1 MKKKLLFVT
10 YFDEHP
16 DAGLSY
22 VISLAKAMNE
32 DLTICL
38 LREKRFSERMDG
50 ILSAATFAE
59 AGELDT
65 ARQMAAGDTQDADE
79 NTEKKL
85 AVLFYRCKKSG
96 IKVDLY
102 SSRAD
107 VISAVEKY
115 FKERNGI
122 DIILLG
128 PNVTV
133 NGNLSGRKLKKL
145 SHAVAR
151 PIVTIGS
158 QEAAAAI

>member
-38 LREKRFSERMDG
+38 LREKRFSEKMDG
-50 ILSAATFAE
+50 IMAAATFAE
-59 AGELDT
+59 AGETDT
-65 ARQMAAGDTQDADE
+65 ASQMITAQNTDE
-79 NTEKKL
+79 SPEKKL

-107 VISAVEKY
+107 VISSVEKY

-122 DIILLG
+122 DIVLLG

-133 NGNLSGRKLKKL
+133 NGNLSGRKLKRL
-145 SHAVAR
+145 SHIVAR

-158 QEAAAAI
+158 QQSVAPA